1 MLKDGYHEPCK
12 TNLGKGGG
20 GGGGGGGGRGY

>member
-20 GGGGGGGGRGY
+20 GGGGGGRGY